1 MKIFLGLRSS
11 YILYQITSLSNNV
24 LSQMMLI
31 VTLCTTPHFY
41 GNVSCR
47 SFHSTE
53 FPTAHCSNQ
62 NVVLVSACGEKS
74 KICSIRHFPINTGM
88 YVNLSIFWESIDAH
102 QYYSGQKKRPLEAGN
117 VGGGIHKTQIHKTVI
132 ICFSSITKT
141 QIN

>member
-1 MKIFLGLRSS
+1 MFFFRWCCRKTFLKHW
-11 YILYQITSLSNNV
+11 
-24 LSQMMLI
+24 LI
-31 VTLCTTPHFY
+31 VKLCTPHFY
-41 GNVSCR
+41 GNFSCR
-47 SFHSTE
+47 SFHSTQ

-74 KICSIRHFPINTGM
+74 KKSSIRHFPINTGM

-132 ICFSSITKT
+132 ICFSSCTNTHKKTHEHRSIQGITR
-141 QIN
+141 